1 MNASRIRVPNSLSTR
16 VPTRGFTLMEIM
28 VTVALVALL
37 ASIALPSYAAYVK
50 RARVPLALM
59 GLSSYA
65 LKMEQAY
72 QDNGNYGNTSCSA
85 AVASTPDF
93 TLSCVPANKGR
104 GYVATATGTGQMA
117 GYVYTIDQNGNRAT
131 VAHPKGANAGCWT
144 SRGGSSCD
152 F

>member
-1 MNASRIRVPNSLSTR
+1 
-16 VPTRGFTLMEIM
+16 MEIM

-65 LKMEQAY
+65 LKMEQVY
-72 QDNGNYGNTSCSA
+72 QDSGSYGSSSCPA
-85 AVASTPDF
+85 AVVHAPDF
-93 TLSCVPANKGR
+93 TMSCQPTNKGR

-117 GYVYTIDQNGNRAT
+117 GYVYTIDHNGNHAT
-131 VAHPKGANAGCWT
+131 VAHPKGGNATCWT
-144 SRGGSSCD
+144 SRGGASCE